1 MSRMKRQHQRR
12 RHARRAA
19 ALAAQRGSHR
29 QTGRADCAN
38 GPLPGGGTQLTDAH
52 PVLHG
57 PTHAVLAGAST
68 TRRWPPRRGT
78 PRWPGPWWTWCR
90 VWKGRLRGVP
100 LPLVSGLEITFP
112 LVFNEGGAKSDV
124 WRRIITDVFGVP
136 STLIKD
142 RTGAP
147 LGDAMLA
154 GVAVG
159 VFPDFSVAK
168 ERARYVELLEP
179 DDRNRQIYQ
188 EFFDLY
194 KSIYSHVQDD
204 FKSLQSLLRRTSS

>member
-1 MSRMKRQHQRR
+1 MKRQHQRR

-29 QTGRADCAN
+29 QTGRAGCAN

-57 PTHAVLAGAST
+57 PAHAVLAGAST
-68 TRRWPPRRGT
+68 TRRWPSRRGT
-78 PRWPGPWWTWCR
+78 PCWPGPWRTWCR
-90 VWKGRLRGVP
+90 GWKGRLRGVP

-112 LVFNEGGAKSDV
+112 LVFNEGGATSDV
-124 WRRIITDVFGVP
+124 WRPIITGVFGVP

-154 GVAVG
+154 GVAVRG
-159 VFPDFSVAK
+159 LSRLQRREGTRPVHGTP
-168 ERARYVELLEP
+168 RARRPQSPDSPGILRPVQEHLLP
-179 DDRNRQIYQ
+179 RPGR
-188 EFFDLY
+188 L
-194 KSIYSHVQDD
+194 
-204 FKSLQSLLRRTSS
+204 KSLPSLLRRTSS